1 MRATEDTTDG
11 VTVTEA
17 PDRRRFEVRVGGE
30 LAGFSRYEMRDGA
43 YAFLHTEVD
52 PAFEG
57 QGLGSRLVRA
67 ALEEMRRRGTAV
79 LPYCPFVRSF
89 IERHHDYLDLVPSD
103 SRERFALPG

>member
-1 MRATEDTTDG
+1 MSTTEDATYG

-17 PDRRRFEVRVGGE
+17 PDRRRFEVRVAGE
-30 LAGFSRYEMRDGA
+30 LAGFTRYEVRGGA
-43 YAFLHTEVD
+43 YAFLHTEID

-57 QGLGSRLVRA
+57 QGLGSRLVRG

-79 LPYCPFVRSF
+79 LPYCPFVRGF
-89 IERHHDYLDLVPSD
+89 IEHHHDYLDLVPSD